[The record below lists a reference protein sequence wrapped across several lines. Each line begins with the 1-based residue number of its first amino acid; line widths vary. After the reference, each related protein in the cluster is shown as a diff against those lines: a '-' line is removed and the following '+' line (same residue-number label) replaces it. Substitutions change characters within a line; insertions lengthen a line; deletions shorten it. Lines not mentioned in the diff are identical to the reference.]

1 MNYIIL
7 VAGAGTFKFQNVLQ
21 KQKNLL
27 NILQLIQKFWKQ
39 KNAGLSILYRIMK
52 IS

>member
-1 MNYIIL
+1 MYYIIL
-7 VAGAGTFKFQNVLQ
+7 EAETFKFQNVLQ
-21 KQKNLL
+21 KQKILL

-52 IS
+52 NS